1 MLAQR
6 RQRKAAGGTR
16 LDPGAPLLESGAPM
30 STGQETL
37 AGLKTIATGKV
48 RDMYEIGD
56 DLLMVAS
63 DRISAYDVVMP
74 NPIPDKGRVLTQMS
88 VFWFEHTSEICPNH
102 FISQEVPEEV
112 EGRALRVR
120 KLEMYPVECVVR
132 GYLSGSGWREYQET
146 GEVCGIALPE
156 GLQQCD
162 KLPEPIF
169 TPATKAEVG
178 EHDENIDL
186 ERAAEILGDDAL
198 AEELQ
203 RLSIEIYDHAARHA
217 ADKGIILADTKFE
230 FGKSPGAEIVLADEV
245 LTPDS
250 SRFWPADDYS
260 PGRDQDSFDKQY
272 VRNWL
277 DEEGWDHSPP
287 APELPREVVE
297 STRIRYVEAYEKIT
311 GRELD

>member
-6 RQRKAAGGTR
+6 KHRKVA
-16 LDPGAPLLESGAPM
+16 PGVRFDRGMTVLESGAPM
-30 STGQETL
+30 STGQEKL
-37 AGLKTIATGKV
+37 ADLKAVATGKV

-74 NPIPDKGRVLTQMS
+74 NPIPDKGKVLTQMS

-102 FISQEVPEEV
+102 FISQEVPQEV

-146 GEVCGIALPE
+146 GGVCGIALPE

-186 ERAAEILGDDAL
+186 DRAAQILGDDAL
-198 AEELQ
+198 AEELK

-217 ADKGIILADTKFE
+217 ADQGIILADTKFE

-250 SRFWPADDYS
+250 SRFWPAGDYS

-287 APELPREVVE
+287 APHLPADVIEN
-297 STRIRYVEAYEKIT
+297 TRDRYIEAYEKIT